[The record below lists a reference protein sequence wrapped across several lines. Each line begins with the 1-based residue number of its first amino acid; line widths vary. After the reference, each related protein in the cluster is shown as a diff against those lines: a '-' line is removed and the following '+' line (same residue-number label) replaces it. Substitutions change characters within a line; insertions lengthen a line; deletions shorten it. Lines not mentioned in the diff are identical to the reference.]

1 MSMPQR
7 EGCRHHKRKVVRVGE
22 SGGWTGLNYI
32 VLVVVQLSAI
42 WDASARDS
50 LRPDRIST
58 SPSFRRTPEWA
69 RWDRV
74 SPGRSRL
81 DSLAAV
87 SALGVHREDVN
98 DWSSAS

>member
-1 MSMPQR
+1 MGVSAV
-7 EGCRHHKRKVVRVGE
+7 VVRAQ
-22 SGGWTGLNYI
+22 LQ
-32 VLVVVQLSAI
+32 VLVIDVDWAMFHGQVVQLSAI